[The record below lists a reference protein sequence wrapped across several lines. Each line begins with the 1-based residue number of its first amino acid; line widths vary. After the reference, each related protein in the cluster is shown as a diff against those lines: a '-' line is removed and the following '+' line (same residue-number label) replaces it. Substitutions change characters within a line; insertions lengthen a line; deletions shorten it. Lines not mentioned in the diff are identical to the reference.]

1 MSALPNASVAIV
13 NWNGRAHL
21 KQCLPSVFALD
32 YPTDALECVVVDNG
46 STDGSREWL
55 ASTWPQVRV
64 VANPEN
70 RGFAAGANG
79 AATVATGEVV
89 AFLNNDCRV
98 APTWLRSLVDA
109 LASEQ
114 VVAAGSRILDWDGR
128 RIDFDGAAMNFHGHG
143 SNRGFGRPVAD
154 AQRREPEPSLFACGG
169 AMAVD
174 RTAFLAAGGF
184 DDEYFAYFED
194 VDFGWRLWV
203 RGERVVHVPAA
214 VAYHRHRGSGMDAA
228 RWRYLLERNALATV
242 FKNYDDAS
250 LPLVL
255 PAART
260 LLDARA
266 ELATGAAGDAHRDA
280 LRAFDAELPAWRE
293 ARARVQA
300 GRRRSDAEIVP
311 LFREPFRPSAFGRAY
326 WETQCRL
333 VRTHDLARVFGA
345 ATVDAVEGLGPFVGE
360 LQDRIVELTTRLA
373 ERGEH

>member
-1 MSALPNASVAIV
+1 MSRLPNASVAIV
-13 NWNGRAHL
+13 NWNGRVHL
-21 KQCLPSVFALD
+21 EQCLPSVFALD
-32 YPTDALECVVVDNG
+32 YPAGALECVVVDNG

-55 ASTWPQVRV
+55 AANWPQVRL

-79 AATVATGEVV
+79 AATAATGEVV

-114 VVAAGSRILDWDGR
+114 VVAAGSRMLDWDGG

-143 SNRGFGRPVAD
+143 SNRGFGRPTAD
-154 AQRREPEPSLFACGG
+154 AHQRDPEPSLFACGG

-194 VDFGWRLWV
+194 VDLGWRLWV

-214 VAYHRHRGSGMDAA
+214 VAYHRHRGSGMEAA

-242 FKNYDDAS
+242 FKNYDDTS
-250 LPLVL
+250 LALVL
-255 PAART
+255 PAARA
-260 LLDARA
+260 LLEARA
-266 ELATGAAGDAHRDA
+266 ELADGATRDAHRDA
-280 LRAFDAELPAWRE
+280 LRTFDAELPGWRE

-300 GRRRSDAEIVP
+300 GRRRPDAEIVP

-333 VRTHDLARVFGA
+333 VRAYDLARVFGA
-345 ATVDAVEGLGPFVGE
+345 ATVDAVEGLRPFVGD